1 MARRNVKI
9 ESDTTLPKPRK
20 RRKPMSE
27 EQKKAAAERLAKA
40 REKRLKENPPE
51 YKSIHPSVLAREE
64 DDPWHHKKVKE
75 WIKTQKG
82 LLSAEKANKR
92 ANVKGAVAK
101 VASIEGYIR
110 NMERYLRDGVWLDL
124 FWGEYQQHKT
134 RNVCLVMAY
143 NPDGTPKRNVGT
155 WYPDIGCE
163 WTREMDEE
171 ERQWKRKEK

>member
-1 MARRNVKI
+1 MARTRV
-9 ESDTTLPKPRK
+9 ESDSTIPKQRK
-20 RRKPMSE
+20 RRKPMSA
-27 EQKKAAAERLAKA
+27 EQKVAAAERLALA

-51 YKSIHPSVLAREE
+51 YKSIHPSVLERGE

-92 ANVKGAVAK
+92 ANVKGAIAK

-110 NMERYLRDGVWLDL
+110 NLETYLRTGTYLDL
-124 FWGEYQQHKT
+124 FWGEYQQNKT
-134 RNVCLVMAY
+134 KRVCLVMAY
-143 NPDGTPKRNVGT
+143 NPDGTPKRCVGT

-163 WTREMDEE
+163 WTREMDDE
-171 ERQWKRKEK
+171 ERKGN